1 MAGNSLRLALV
12 RADAWKTLNGLDAER
27 FPNHHGDLDFAVRA
41 TAAGLIHLCTSA
53 VAAADLSDVATA
65 EHIDA
70 VSLNFLT
77 PQRWQDLFSLGRG
90 PERTA
95 LMKICVIAPSE
106 QYLAAAGV
114 RIRYQRIAKHLAT
127 LGHELRIAVVD
138 TLNKASALTD
148 DVYLISKCYDARAL
162 VVARLLA
169 DNGKIIGADFF
180 DDYFS
185 QAGDSRFVR
194 QREWVR
200 DLAGF
205 LDFFLCSTPR
215 MREVIAGYL
224 GDRAGHIMND
234 PFNSFDIDATRARLE
249 TNLDNAL
256 TRRRIDVL
264 WFGVGD
270 NPHFSVG
277 LDDLSGYGHVL
288 GDLAEGR
295 LDVRLSILTNARA
308 LRVDGLE
315 RLRRLP
321 VPYRVEEWTE
331 EKETDHLARSLV
343 AFLPVNAQPFSAA
356 KSLNRAV
363 SALTSG
369 VQVLSPGY
377 PLYAPLGRFVY
388 DDAGRLRQDLEAGA
402 LALRG
407 ETLPGLMDLFT
418 TWGDPQREA
427 DKLATFLETVR
438 TAKRPVAPPQT
449 PTVVGVVNGK
459 RGAVEAH
466 KYAQRTGHLS
476 IASPS
481 ASTASTTTSSSC
493 PARARTWTSGC
504 RRPPPSAWIPSLRRW
519 PGPAS
524 CATASPP
531 GWCR

>member
-1 MAGNSLRLALV
+1 
-12 RADAWKTLNGLDAER
+12 
-27 FPNHHGDLDFAVRA
+27 
-41 TAAGLIHLCTSA
+41 
-53 VAAADLSDVATA
+53 
-65 EHIDA
+65 
-70 VSLNFLT
+70 
-77 PQRWQDLFSLGRG
+77 
-90 PERTA
+90 
-95 LMKICVIAPSE
+95 MKICVIAPSE

-277 LDDLSGYGHVL
+277 LDDLSGYGQVL
-288 GDLAEGR
+288 GDLAGGGF
-295 LDVRLSILTNARA
+295 DVRLSILTNARA
-308 LRVDGLE
+308 LTVDGLE

-363 SALTSG
+363 SALTGG

-418 TWGDPQREA
+418 TWGDPHREA
-427 DKLATFLETVR
+427 DKLAAFLETVQK
-438 TAKRPVAPPQT
+438 AKRPVAPPQT

-476 IASPS
+476 IASPFCVDS
-481 ASTASTTTSSSC
+481 LNYDVEFVPGEGADLDIRLSPTAAKRLNPKLEALARPGLLRNGK
-493 PARARTWTSGC
+493 PARLVSLTALGVDATTCKRLAPLRNSKSLALASYEETMKILWDVLGQALPGVELRLSEVESPFRAELSAPAARQARTADEAA
-504 RRPPPSAWIPSLRRW
+504 P
-519 PGPAS
+519 
-524 CATASPP
+524 
-531 GWCR
+531 

>member
-1 MAGNSLRLALV
+1 
-12 RADAWKTLNGLDAER
+12 
-27 FPNHHGDLDFAVRA
+27 
-41 TAAGLIHLCTSA
+41 
-53 VAAADLSDVATA
+53 
-65 EHIDA
+65 
-70 VSLNFLT
+70 
-77 PQRWQDLFSLGRG
+77 
-90 PERTA
+90 
-95 LMKICVIAPSE
+95 MKIRVIAPSE
-106 QYLAAAGV
+106 QYLAAAEV

-162 VVARLLA
+162 VAARLLA

-288 GDLAEGR
+288 GDLAGGGF
-295 LDVRLSILTNARA
+295 DVRLSILTNARA
-308 LRVDGLE
+308 LTVDGLE

-363 SALTSG
+363 SALTGG

-388 DDAGRLRQDLEAGA
+388 DDAGRLRQDVEAGT

-427 DKLATFLETVR
+427 DKLAAFLETVQ

-459 RGAVEAH
+459 RGRRGGPQVRPAHRPPVDRQSLLRRQPQLRRRVRARRGRGPGHPAVADRRQAPEPQARGAGPARPP
-466 KYAQRTGHLS
+466 AQRQTRQAGVADRPGRRCDDLQ
-476 IASPS
+476 A
-481 ASTASTTTSSSC
+481 AG
-493 PARARTWTSGC
+493 PAAQLQKPGPGQLRGDNEDPVG
-504 RRPPPSAWIPSLRRW
+504 RPW
-519 PGPAS
+519 PGLA
-524 CATASPP
+524 
-531 GWCR
+531 